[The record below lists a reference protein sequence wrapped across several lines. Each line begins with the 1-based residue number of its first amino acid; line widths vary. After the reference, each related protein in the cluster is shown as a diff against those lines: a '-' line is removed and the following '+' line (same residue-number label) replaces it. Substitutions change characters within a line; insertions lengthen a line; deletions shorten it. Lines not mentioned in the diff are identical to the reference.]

1 MKKWVSK
8 IKDYWW
14 VILICL
20 LIIYVVTV
28 SILNLPCLNRVTKDT
43 LDYLNLLVP
52 PIGVILGLILG
63 YPLLKRKLVDGYIT
77 RQFEIVHENNRVLKK
92 ECLRLREKY
101 PVKPSQNSLTKEHIE
116 EALAD
121 IRKLNEMAIDAN
133 PDAFRYTQLLYDTL
147 LKFNEKTT
155 NDIVKNF
162 NEIYYFETLSTFI
175 SNHLNEVYKYSK
187 SIGFIPNTNK
197 IIKKPIVIKEL
208 SKYVTDN
215 ERYEIQNIDTSLK
228 HASAMLVVFYAINNA
243 VLSFRNPL
251 LLKCCYLSIPT
262 PSPLARLL
270 FNKKLYLPLVLRHK
284 GKNPFNI
291 ELVLIKFVNHEIHNI
306 DDGTI
311 KYEIEGIYANITSV
325 GFVEG
330 SIKDKNSLNEY
341 KDVYLDD
348 STFDFSK
355 IIYFDKYGENINFK
369 FETKVAQEYF
379 YKNEK
384 KIRNRIK
391 KEL

>member
-1 MKKWVSK
+1 M
-8 IKDYWW
+8 
-14 VILICL
+14 
-20 LIIYVVTV
+20 
-28 SILNLPCLNRVTKDT
+28 
-43 LDYLNLLVP
+43 
-52 PIGVILGLILG
+52 
-63 YPLLKRKLVDGYIT
+63 
-77 RQFEIVHENNRVLKK
+77 
-92 ECLRLREKY
+92 
-101 PVKPSQNSLTKEHIE
+101 
-116 EALAD
+116 
-121 IRKLNEMAIDAN
+121 
-133 PDAFRYTQLLYDTL
+133 
-147 LKFNEKTT
+147 
-155 NDIVKNF
+155 
-162 NEIYYFETLSTFI
+162 
-175 SNHLNEVYKYSK
+175 
-187 SIGFIPNTNK
+187 
-197 IIKKPIVIKEL
+197 
-208 SKYVTDN
+208 
-215 ERYEIQNIDTSLK
+215 
-228 HASAMLVVFYAINNA
+228 
-243 VLSFRNPL
+243 
-251 LLKCCYLSIPT
+251 SIPT